1 MLYQYPI
8 HQTGGNMSEEP
19 VLSEFTG
26 RVVIVIGATGALG
39 SATALRLAELG
50 ANVVMTGANAERLKE
65 LGDEISSSGGSSLSV
80 NLRPETEADASAI
93 IAAAVE
99 RFGHVEGLVV
109 ASGTNKVAPIVDMT
123 LADFD
128 LVMDTNVRNTWLICR
143 AFGGHLLAASSSG
156 SIVIVTSTRALLGHG
171 AGYTAYCASKGAEN
185 LLTRT
190 LAAEWGPKNIRV
202 NAVAPTVFRSDLTAW
217 MYGDDERAVKTREG
231 MLSRI
236 PLGRLAEPDDVVGPT
251 LFFLSEPARFC
262 TGQILYVDGGYTAC

>member
-1 MLYQYPI
+1 MTESKGL
-8 HQTGGNMSEEP
+8 MD
-19 VLSEFTG
+19 FTG
-26 RVVIVIGATGALG
+26 QSVIVVGATGALG

-50 ANVVMTGANAERLKE
+50 ADVTVTGANLQRLQE
-65 LGDEISSSGGSSLSV
+65 VEGAINRLGARTLGV
-80 NLRPETEADASAI
+80 NLRPENEHDANEIVAR
-93 IAAAVE
+93 AVE
-99 RFGHVEGLVV
+99 RFGRVDGLVV
-109 ASGTNKVAPIVDMT
+109 ASGTNQVAPIVDMT
-123 LADFD
+123 LEQFD
-128 LVMDTNVRNTWLICR
+128 QVMDTNVRNTWLISR
-143 AFGGHLLAASSSG
+143 AFGSHLLTTNATG

-185 LLTRT
+185 LLTRA
-190 LAAEWGPKNIRV
+190 LAAEWGSRNIRV

-217 MYGDDERAVKTREG
+217 MYGEDERAVKTREG

>member
-1 MLYQYPI
+1 
-8 HQTGGNMSEEP
+8 MS
-19 VLSEFTG
+19 SDTSTTSGFAD
-26 RVVIVIGATGALG
+26 RSFIVIGATGALG
-39 SATALRLAELG
+39 SATALRLADYG
-50 ANVVMTGANAERLKE
+50 ANVVMTGANLDKLKE
-65 LGDEISSSGGSSLSV
+65 LETEITARGGTSLSV
-80 NLRPETEADASAI
+80 NLRPESEDDAAEI
-93 IAAAVE
+93 VARATE
-99 RFGHVEGLVV
+99 RFGSVEGLVV
-109 ASGTNKVAPIVDMT
+109 ASGTNKVAAIVDMT
-123 LADFD
+123 LEDFD
-128 LVMDTNVRNTWLICR
+128 LVMNTNVRNTWLICR
-143 AFGGHLLAASSSG
+143 AFGSHLLSSSSSG